1 MVDELL
7 ERFRGGEVAEVEED
21 LVPEAGV
28 EEVEDSVFGAADV
41 EVDGS
46 GFAVTAEP
54 VGFGFAADEAVGVVR
69 VAVAEVVPAGA
80 GPLGHGVGF
89 ALGGIGVADP
99 VGGFDE
105 RAAGV
110 AGGFEVFEVRLE
122 EREFGIGDGA
132 VFAVFPDDGEGFAPV
147 ALTGEEPVAEFELDA
162 ATAEVVRFE
171 P

>member
-1 MVDELL
+1 M
-7 ERFRGGEVAEVEED
+7 
-21 LVPEAGV
+21 
-28 EEVEDSVFGAADV
+28 
-41 EVDGS
+41 
-46 GFAVTAEP
+46 
-54 VGFGFAADEAVGVVR
+54 R
-69 VAVAEVVPAGA
+69 VHIAQKVPATTCISR
-80 GPLGHGVGF
+80 HGVGF

-99 VGGFDE
+99 VGGLDE

-132 VFAVFPDDGEGFAPV
+132 VFAVFPDDGEGFSPV